1 MGPQSLS
8 PSLTAYHMGSFQK
21 SLMET
26 FGDDKYSLA
35 RKEVLTN
42 MCSRPMQV
50 RKGQSSILRL
60 LLGAPMPPRARRT
73 LGEDWG
79 GCPPATPSTGSP
91 WAPELGL
98 LPPAQTCLW
107 AQLEETFQAPLPCCP
122 PAPLHGLW
130 GSVSWRQV
138 GSHARARPKTPGPGP
153 HTPDQLGQ
161 GNGAWSATHGQVGTL
176 EGKENVGLPEQPAQ
190 GPVLS
195 PHCGLWAPG
204 REISLSQ
211 PVGRGGIEAVRLC
224 LQLEDRPAA
233 WEADGG
239 LAPGSQSQL
248 SEAVL
253 QPLWG

>member
-60 LLGAPMPPRARRT
+60 HLGAPMPPRARRT
-73 LGEDWG
+73 LGEVWG
-79 GCPPATPSTGSP
+79 GCPLATPSTGSP

-122 PAPLHGLW
+122 PAWPLGLCFLAA
-130 GSVSWRQV
+130 GGEPRQ
-138 GSHARARPKTPGPGP
+138 GTSQDSRARTPHTRPARAGEWGLVSNSWSDGNPGGERERWPPAVACTGAGP
-153 HTPDQLGQ
+153 
-161 GNGAWSATHGQVGTL
+161 
-176 EGKENVGLPEQPAQ
+176 
-190 GPVLS
+190 
-195 PHCGLWAPG
+195 
-204 REISLSQ
+204 
-211 PVGRGGIEAVRLC
+211 
-224 LQLEDRPAA
+224 
-233 WEADGG
+233 
-239 LAPGSQSQL
+239 
-248 SEAVL
+248 
-253 QPLWG
+253 